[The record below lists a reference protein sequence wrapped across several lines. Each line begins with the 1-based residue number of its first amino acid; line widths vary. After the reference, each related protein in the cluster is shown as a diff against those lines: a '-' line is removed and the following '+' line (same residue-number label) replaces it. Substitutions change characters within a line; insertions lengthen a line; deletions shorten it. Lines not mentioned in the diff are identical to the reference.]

1 MKLRKENIMKKTK
14 LLIVL
19 SCIPLAGLL
28 YMLDMA
34 KISTN
39 VGQVEVNVYP
49 VAGLILLA
57 LILLWQSV
65 SKQETDH

>member
-1 MKLRKENIMKKTK
+1 MKKTK

-34 KISTN
+34 KITTN

-49 VAGLILLA
+49 VAGVILLA
-57 LILLWQSV
+57 LVLLWQSV
-65 SKQETDH
+65 RKQKTGH

>member
-1 MKLRKENIMKKTK
+1 MKKTK

-34 KISTN
+34 NITTN
-39 VGQVEVNVYP
+39 VGQVEANVYP
-49 VAGLILLA
+49 VAGVILLA
-57 LILLWQSV
+57 LVLLWQAV
-65 SKQETDH
+65 RKQKTGH

>member
-1 MKLRKENIMKKTK
+1 MKKTK

-34 KISTN
+34 KITTN

-49 VAGLILLA
+49 VAGVILLA
-57 LILLWQSV
+57 LVLLWQSV
-65 SKQETDH
+65 R